1 MSRDWQTYLADIA
14 EACEKVS
21 RFTAG
26 MDREAFFTDDR
37 TFHAVIHCLL
47 IMGEAVKHIP
57 DDVRRRIPGV
67 EWRKI
72 TGMRNFLAH
81 VYFAM
86 DNDIIWDVIQTH
98 VPELLHA
105 VEAFKDANAVDP

>member
-1 MSRDWQTYLADIA
+1 MSRDWQVYLADIVQ
-14 EACEKVS
+14 ACEKVS

-26 MDREAFFTDDR
+26 MGREAFFSDDR

-47 IMGEAVKHIP
+47 IIGEAVKHIP
-57 DDVRRRIPGV
+57 DDVRQRIPGI

-72 TGMRNFLAH
+72 NGMRNLLAH
-81 VYFAM
+81 VYFAI
-86 DNDIIWDVIQTH
+86 DNDIIWDVIQTN

-105 VEAFKDANAVDP
+105 VETFQEENSADS

>member
-14 EACEKVS
+14 TACDKIIS
-21 RFTAG
+21 FTAG
-26 MDREAFFTDDR
+26 MSREAFFGDDR

-47 IMGEAVKHIP
+47 IVGEAVKHIP
-57 DDVRRRIPGV
+57 DEVRQRMPDI

-81 VYFAM
+81 VYFAI
-86 DNDIIWDVIQTH
+86 DDDIIWDVVQVN
-98 VPELLHA
+98 VPELLRA
-105 VEAFKDANAVDP
+105 VEAFKKEDLVDP